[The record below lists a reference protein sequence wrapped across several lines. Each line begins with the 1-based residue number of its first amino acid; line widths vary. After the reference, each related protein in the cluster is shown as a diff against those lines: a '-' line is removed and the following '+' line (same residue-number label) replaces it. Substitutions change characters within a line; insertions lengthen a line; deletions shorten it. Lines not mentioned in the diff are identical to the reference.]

1 MSVSNNDEVTSRDDE
16 RDGSAESESWIA
28 EQVRLITLED
38 GLA

>member
-1 MSVSNNDEVTSRDDE
+1 MTDNDEAAGIDE
-16 RDGSAESESWIA
+16 REGSAELESWIA

>member
-1 MSVSNNDEVTSRDDE
+1 MTNNDEATGIDE
-16 RDGSAESESWIA
+16 REGSAESETWIA

>member
-1 MSVSNNDEVTSRDDE
+1 MSDNDNGASFDNESE
-16 RDGSAESESWIA
+16 GSESESWLA